1 VKLWGLGGECLG
13 RQKVRENHR
22 KCFSFFLV
30 LNFEGIVV
38 WRMDYGVLSLGS
50 RDEQKNALWP
60 VGAWAPGRWAALFF
74 FSFFFLFF
82 FINTLLLKNMV
93 FKKIG
98 VINCVVGD
106 TVSHCF
112 LDFSKKT

>member
-1 VKLWGLGGECLG
+1 
-13 RQKVRENHR
+13 VRENHR

-38 WRMDYGVLSLGS
+38 WHMDYGVLSLGS
-50 RDEQKNALWP
+50 RGEQKNALWP
-60 VGAWAPGRWAALFF
+60 VGAWALGGFIFLFF
-74 FSFFFLFF
+74 FSFFLFFFFLFF
-82 FINTLLLKNMV
+82 FFSFFCLFFFLINALLLKNMV

-106 TVSHCF
+106 TVYHCF